1 MGLKEEIK
9 TSALNLGAD
18 LVGVASVERFDGAPS
33 GFHPTDIMPETKS
46 VVVIAKK
53 ISDQL
58 VCGSLGTAYTNT
70 FQAIL
75 RRLDYIASD
84 VAVFVEKMGGKAIP
98 IPADDP
104 YTYWD
109 EENHRGMGD
118 LSHKHAAQ
126 AAGLGILGKN
136 SLLITPQYGNRV
148 HLVSVLTDLDLESD
162 PLVEKEL
169 CPQSCRLCLD
179 ACPVGAIKE
188 EQIVIQKLCRSIVG
202 KTLPKGYWVYACWEC
217 RRVCPV
223 GKNR

>member
-9 TSALNLGAD
+9 ASALNLGAD

-84 VAVFVEKMGGKAIP
+84 VAVFVEKVGGKAIP

-104 YTYWD
+104 YNYWD
-109 EENHRGMGD
+109 EENHRGMRD
-118 LSHKHAAQ
+118 LSSRDK
-126 AAGLGILGKN
+126 
-136 SLLITPQYGNRV
+136 
-148 HLVSVLTDLDLESD
+148 
-162 PLVEKEL
+162 
-169 CPQSCRLCLD
+169 
-179 ACPVGAIKE
+179 
-188 EQIVIQKLCRSIVG
+188 
-202 KTLPKGYWVYACWEC
+202 
-217 RRVCPV
+217 
-223 GKNR
+223 